1 MPAHMLQNSML
12 GNIYLKLN
20 IFNTSYFVQY
30 KYIHLVQTYPFNI
43 KNSLLN
49 TIFIQHITFYS
60 IQICSVNADI
70 FNTDIVIQCKF
81 FIFNNPWPSAA
92 RSHDLFLQFGGK
104 HKLLRLRSF

>member
-1 MPAHMLQNSML
+1 MFGSHGMPAHMLQNSML

-70 FNTDIVIQCKF
+70 FNTDIFIQCKF
-81 FIFNNPWPSAA
+81 LYSIILGLA
-92 RSHDLFLQFGGK
+92 RPDHLTYFFSLAGNI
-104 HKLLRLRSF
+104 SC